1 MCIIF
6 INNLPNCK
14 LYVSQ
19 CICALG
25 WMLSAMPN
33 DVNEWLD
40 EVCLYES
47 LYYITP
53 YLPPTRTHTHT
64 DARITVND
72 GSENSQEEQEKHKFP
87 NRAEPPLI
95 STFSPKPAFFV
106 PFFLVCVF
114 FSGFPVSCHSPSAPF
129 SACTNDS
136 RLLSHCLCAHV
147 WFFIINK
154 LVGMCQLE
162 GKSPMRQLNSGRNLK
177 W

>member
-1 MCIIF
+1 
-6 INNLPNCK
+6 
-14 LYVSQ
+14 
-19 CICALG
+19 
-25 WMLSAMPN
+25 MLSAMPN

-106 PFFLVCVF
+106 PFFFLVCVF
-114 FSGFPVSCHSPSAPF
+114 FFRFPRVLPLPIRPHFRLYQRFSSIVS
-129 SACTNDS
+129 
-136 RLLSHCLCAHV
+136 LSVRSCMI
-147 WFFIINK
+147 FYYK
-154 LVGMCQLE
+154 
-162 GKSPMRQLNSGRNLK
+162 
-177 W
+177 

>member
-1 MCIIF
+1 MYNIVYYIEFIIYFMCKCVLFF

-106 PFFLVCVF
+106 PFFFLFVCF
-114 FSGFPVSCHSPSAPF
+114 FPVSPCPATPHPPPF
-129 SACTNDS
+129 PLVPTILVYCLIVCALMYDF
-136 RLLSHCLCAHV
+136 LL
-147 WFFIINK
+147 
-154 LVGMCQLE
+154 
-162 GKSPMRQLNSGRNLK
+162 
-177 W
+177 